1 MLPPGGSAGMPPD
14 STTAPTT
21 SPDVT
26 TPGPG
31 ADI

>member
-1 MLPPGGSAGMPPD
+1 MPPD

-21 SPDVT
+21 TPDVT

>member
-1 MLPPGGSAGMPPD
+1 MPPD